1 MQGRNLIQ
9 EIKFQLRSGTMTN
22 RLIIVNVCVYLL
34 ILLVK
39 KSFLQWTQSQE
50 IGSLDWL
57 SADGKSLKSTLS
69 DYSDS
74 SQDFCSIVSMYVQKT
89 GLTYAIADFRNK
101 KVGEAEIVRLLLPSI
116 KDKGVILTLD
126 ALHTQKKQ

>member
-1 MQGRNLIQ
+1 MD
-9 EIKFQLRSGTMTN
+9 KD
-22 RLIIVNVCVYLL
+22 
-34 ILLVK
+34 LVK

-101 KVGEAEIVRLLLPSI
+101 KVGESEIVRLLLPSI